1 MSAADGRQTPA
12 AEAGAREA
20 GARLHDAREC
30 RFGRTYE
37 DLVPGDRFRHWP
49 GKTITDGEHHIFCL
63 LTMAASPLH
72 LDAEFAR
79 ENLPGARNLVL
90 GTYIY
95 ALVLGMSVPDLSGQA
110 LASLGVEKLSHLAP
124 VHHGDTLYA
133 WSEIAH
139 RRRSRSRTA
148 AGIVTVDTWGVN
160 QNDTRVIEFRRSFM
174 VRYPEAAG

>member
-1 MSAADGRQTPA
+1 MSGPDGRRAPA
-12 AEAGAREA
+12 VRA
-20 GARLHDAREC
+20 GARLHDARDC
-30 RFGRTYE
+30 RFGRSYD

-49 GKTITDGEHHIFCL
+49 GKTITEGEHHMFCL

-79 ENLPGARNLVL
+79 ESLPDARNLVL

-110 LASLGVEKLSHLAP
+110 MASLGVEKLSHLAP
-124 VHHGDTLYA
+124 VHHGDTLYG
-133 WSEIAH
+133 WSEIAD
-139 RRRSRSRTA
+139 RRRSRSRPA

-160 QNDTRVIEFRRSFM
+160 QDDTRVIEFRRSFM
-174 VRYPEAAG
+174 VPYPAAAG